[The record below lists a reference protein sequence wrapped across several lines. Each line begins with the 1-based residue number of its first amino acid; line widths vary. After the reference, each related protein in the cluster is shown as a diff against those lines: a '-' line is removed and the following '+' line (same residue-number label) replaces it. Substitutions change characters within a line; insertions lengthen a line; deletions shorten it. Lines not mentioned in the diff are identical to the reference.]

1 MSTDLISCPHC
12 QEEIDVS
19 QTLYQQVEEQ
29 IRREYLQKAQQ
40 ERKEYEANC
49 SRLEDDRLKLEAEKK
64 GLQDQVNAQVLKELK
79 KEQEKL
85 KKTLEA
91 QIREEQSEELRIQQ
105 EELEEKS
112 KQIKELRKAS
122 AEFAKLKREKDE
134 LEETLTAQAE
144 EKLSLR
150 LSEEK
155 EKVRREMD
163 AKAELKI
170 KELQKQLEDQ
180 GRLVDEMKRKQ
191 EQGSMQMQGEVQE
204 LAIEEWLRGKFPMDE
219 IEEVKKGQRGADCLQ
234 VVHTSYRRHCGTIY
248 YESKRTKQFRSDWLD
263 KFKVDIQEKGA
274 KIGVLVTD
282 AMPSDMDRMG
292 LREGIWICSYD
303 EFKGLCA
310 VLRESLISVSDAM
323 QSQEHKGDK
332 MEMLYDFLTSR
343 EFQGQV
349 ESIVEGFT
357 DMQQDLDKEK
367 RWFQKQWK
375 QREKQID
382 KVLLGTTTMYGAIKG
397 IAGNSILSI
406 PMLDMTN
413 EPEEP
418 ED

>member
-1 MSTDLISCPHC
+1 MSADLINCPHC
-12 QEEIDVS
+12 QEEINVN

-29 IRREYLQKAQQ
+29 IRREHLQKMKQ
-40 ERKEYEANC
+40 ERQEYEAAR
-49 SRLEDDRLKLEAEKK
+49 SKLEEERERLDTEKK
-64 GLQDQVNAQVLKELK
+64 SIQDQVSEQVQKALK
-79 KEQEKL
+79 QGQAKL
-85 KKTLEA
+85 KKTLEV
-91 QIREEQSEELRIQQ
+91 QIREEQSEALRIQQ

-112 KQIKELRKAS
+112 KQIKDLRKAS
-122 AEFAKLKREKDE
+122 AELAKLKREKDE
-134 LEETLTAQAE
+134 LEEALKAEAQE
-144 EKLSLR
+144 ELGLR
-150 LSEEK
+150 LAEAK
-155 EKVRREMD
+155 EKVRRETE
-163 AKAELKI
+163 AKTELKV

-180 GRLVDEMKRKQ
+180 IRLADEMKRKQ

-204 LAIEEWLRGKFPMDE
+204 LAIEEWLRGKFPIDQIQE
-219 IEEVKKGQRGADCLQ
+219 IKKGYRGADCLQ
-234 VVHTSYRRHCGTIY
+234 VVNTPYRQHCGTIY
-248 YESKRTKQFRSDWLD
+248 YESKRTKQFRNDWLD
-263 KFKVDIQEKGA
+263 KFKLDIQEKGA
-274 KIGVLVTD
+274 QLGVLVTD

-357 DMQQDLDKEK
+357 DVQQDLDKEK

-406 PMLDMTN
+406 PMLDVTN
-413 EPEEP
+413 DL